1 MAGVDAAHSTVL
13 VNAGTPTNVS
23 VIATPGALRTIVIQ
37 WVAISNGA
45 AAGEIKLLDGSGG
58 TVLLDVFLPINTP
71 LYVNCRRAPIVLT
84 ADTALCCTGITSTTS
99 RVNVGYSVE
108 LV

>member
-1 MAGVDAAHSTVL
+1 MAGVDGAKTAVL

-23 VIATPGALRTIVIQ
+23 VIATPGADRTLVIQ
-37 WVAISNGA
+37 WVAVSNGA

-58 TVLLDVFLPINTP
+58 TVLLDVFLPINSP

-84 ADTALCCTGITSTTS
+84 TNTALCCTGLTSTTS
-99 RVNVGYSVE
+99 RINVGYSVE